1 MTSAMAPSGRR
12 PLALMSAFRGKQT
25 CRLELRMSAND
36 PKWSR
41 RSQHS
46 RLDPTLIACYFQ
58 GETSCRGWPWPGEF
72 AMNRREMVAGN
83 YSRIIAL
90 FACTLAFHC
99 SCTAAEVRTE
109 EFTVE
114 VKGRTLA
121 IMRYAAEGVNTRPAV
136 LMLHGARGFGV
147 GHLAY
152 VESATTLAVNGIDA
166 YLVSYFG
173 PGESVACS
181 RMASCF
187 DAWTETV
194 ADVTTAILKR
204 PESSGR
210 VGLLGFS
217 LGGAVAFASARDPR
231 VGAAVIF
238 YGFIIPGNWRAGPG
252 RFAPLLVLHGDND
265 NIVPLSAGRELVKDA
280 LARGG
285 RAEIVVYPGQPH
297 GFSTWSR
304 PIAIEAVERMTA
316 FFRSELIQ

>member
-1 MTSAMAPSGRR
+1 
-12 PLALMSAFRGKQT
+12 
-25 CRLELRMSAND
+25 
-36 PKWSR
+36 
-41 RSQHS
+41 
-46 RLDPTLIACYFQ
+46 
-58 GETSCRGWPWPGEF
+58 
-72 AMNRREMVAGN
+72 MNRREMVAGN
-83 YSRIIAL
+83 YMFLQVSRIIAL

-238 YGFIIPGNWRAGPG
+238 HGFIIPGNWRAGPG